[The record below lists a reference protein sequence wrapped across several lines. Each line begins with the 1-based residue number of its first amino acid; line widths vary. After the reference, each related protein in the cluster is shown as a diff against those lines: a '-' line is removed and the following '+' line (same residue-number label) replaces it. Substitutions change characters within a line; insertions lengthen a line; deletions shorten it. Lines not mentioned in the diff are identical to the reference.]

1 MEILIDNHTFPVKI
15 IRKNNKNLYLR
26 VNENKEIVVTAN
38 RYFSEK
44 EILKIINENTNAIL
58 RMAQKQENKL
68 ERNNETIIWGKS
80 YCLVVDDDIKE
91 VLIDDNFIYVKDSN
105 MLNKYLIKEIKKV
118 FSMEVNKIKKDFINV
133 PNFTL
138 KIRKMKTRWG
148 VCNYVK
154 RTVTLNSE
162 LVKYDIKLL
171 DYVIVH
177 ELSHFTYHDHSKN
190 FWKLVESYYPDYKK
204 ARKELNA

>member
-1 MEILIDNHTFPVKI
+1 MEVEINNHTFLVKI
-15 IRKNNKNLYLR
+15 IRKDNKNLYLR

-38 RYFSEK
+38 RFFSEK
-44 EILKIINENTNAIL
+44 EILKIINENTKAIL
-58 RMAQKQENKL
+58 RMAKKQDNKIK
-68 ERNNETIIWGKS
+68 RDNETIIWGKS
-80 YCLVVDDDIKE
+80 YCLVIDDDIKE
-91 VLIDDNFIYVKDSN
+91 VIIDDNFIYAKDKN
-105 MLNKYLIKEIKKV
+105 MLSKYITAEIKKV
-118 FSMEVNKIKKDFINV
+118 FESEVNKIKRDFINV
-133 PNFTL
+133 PDFTL

-177 ELSHFTYHDHSKN
+177 ELAHFTHHDHSKN

-204 ARKELNA
+204 ARKELNE

>member
-1 MEILIDNHTFPVKI
+1 MEVLIDNHTFPVKI

-26 VNENKEIVVTAN
+26 VNENKEIVVTASKF
-38 RYFSEK
+38 FSEK
-44 EILKIINENTNAIL
+44 EILKIINENTKAIL
-58 RMAQKQENKL
+58 RMAQRQENKL
-68 ERNNETIIWGKS
+68 ERDNETIIWGKS
-80 YCLVVDDDIKE
+80 YCLVIDESIKE
-91 VLIDDNFIYVKDSN
+91 VIIDDNFIYVKDKN
-105 MLNKYLIKEIKKV
+105 MLNKYINSEIKRV
-118 FSMEVNKIKKDFINV
+118 FESEVNKIKKDFINV
-133 PNFTL
+133 PEFTL

-154 RTVTLNSE
+154 KTVTLNSE
-162 LVKYDIKLL
+162 LVKFDIRLL

-177 ELSHFTYHDHSKN
+177 ELAHFTHHDHSKN